1 MQKESKIQMLNASGL
16 VTLENAS
23 NMSSKRLWG
32 DALVLGTNAGE
43 GDVCPSGAR
52 VVMAAVIDG
61 TGKGVK
67 FNDASTSAIQRP
79 VVVFSTKVGDD
90 VAVSARWKWLRK
102 GLAAAGVDFNLDK
115 EKGVLTFSNCGA
127 VKIRTA
133 PAYEDGKYTADAYVV
148 EMVGSAPDAEPASL
162 NV

>member
-1 MQKESKIQMLNASGL
+1 MQKIEKLNKAGL
-16 VTLENAS
+16 VILDKAT

-32 DALVLGTNAGE
+32 DQLVLGTNAGE

-52 VVMAAVIDG
+52 VVMAAVVDG
-61 TGKGVK
+61 SGKGVK
-67 FNDASTSAIQRP
+67 YDEGSTSAIQRP
-79 VVVFSTKVGDD
+79 VVVFSTKEGDD

-102 GLAAAGVDFNLDK
+102 GLAAAGVDFTLDK
-115 EKGVLTFSNCGA
+115 EKGILSFTNCAA

-148 EMVGSAPDAEPASL
+148 EMVGAAPDAEPASL
-162 NV
+162 KV